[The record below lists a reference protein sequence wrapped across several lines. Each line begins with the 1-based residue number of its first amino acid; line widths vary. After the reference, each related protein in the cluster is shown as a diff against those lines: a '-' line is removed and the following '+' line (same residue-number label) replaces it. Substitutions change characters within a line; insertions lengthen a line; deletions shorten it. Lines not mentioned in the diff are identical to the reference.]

1 MGVGAVPQSIGRPVT
16 ESLGVVTALEMERRW
31 IGAPEPLV
39 ETSGIGAER
48 ATAAAGRMLDRGA
61 TALVSWGSAGGLD
74 PKIRPGTVVLPHAVI
89 DTAGSRSR
97 VDLEWRDR
105 LVTRIGDRVDV
116 STSELLS
123 VVRPITS
130 AEEKR
135 ELHRRTA
142 AGAVDMESAAIAAV
156 AIQSGISFLAVRVV
170 VDAATV
176 SIPKA
181 ALEMFD
187 EGGRLKKS
195 SLIRFVLHPLGWPG
209 LIALAR
215 ANAAAGRSMRR
226 LWSAA
231 GPDLGLS

>member
-1 MGVGAVPQSIGRPVT
+1 MSPT
-16 ESLGVVTALEMERRW
+16 LGVVVALEMERRW
-31 IGAPEPLV
+31 ISAPEPLI
-39 ETSGIGAER
+39 ETSGVGAER
-48 ATAAAGRMLDRGA
+48 AEAAARRLLDRGA

-74 PKIRPGTVVLPHAVI
+74 PKISPGTVVLPRAVI
-89 DTAGSRSR
+89 DTAGSRSE

-105 LVTRIGDRVDV
+105 LRAKIGDRVEV
-116 STSELLS
+116 STSELLD
-123 VVRPITS
+123 VARPITS

-135 ELHRRTA
+135 ELHRRTG
-142 AGAVDMESAAIAAV
+142 AGAVDMESAAISAV
-156 AIQSGISFLAVRVV
+156 ANQSGISFIAVRVV
-170 VDAATV
+170 VDGAAV
-176 SIPKA
+176 PIPKA
-181 ALEMFD
+181 ALGMFD

-215 ANAAAGRSMRR
+215 ANASAGRSMRR

>member
-1 MGVGAVPQSIGRPVT
+1 MILTGMGSDGAP
-16 ESLGVVTALEMERRW
+16 AMERLHR
-31 IGAPEPLV
+31 L
-39 ETSGIGAER
+39 GAETIAESEETAVIHGMPEAVISPT
-48 ATAAAGRMLDRGA
+48 ATAA
-61 TALVSWGSAGGLD
+61 GSCVHDAEYM
-74 PKIRPGTVVLPHAVI
+74 KASHM
-89 DTAGSRSR
+89 
-97 VDLEWRDR
+97 DLLNEWRDR
-105 LVTRIGDRVDV
+105 LVIRIGDRVDV
-116 STSELLS
+116 STSALLS

-170 VDAATV
+170 VDAAAV

-181 ALEMFD
+181 ALGMFD

-209 LIALAR
+209 LIVLAR
-215 ANAAAGRSMRR
+215 ANAAAGRSMRS

>member
-1 MGVGAVPQSIGRPVT
+1 VT
-16 ESLGVVTALEMERRW
+16 ETLGVVVALEMERRW
-31 IGAPEPLV
+31 ISAPEPLI
-39 ETSGIGAER
+39 ETSGVGAER
-48 ATAAAGRMLDRGA
+48 AEAAARRLLDRGA
-61 TALVSWGSAGGLD
+61 TALVSWGTAGGLD
-74 PKIRPGTVVLPHAVI
+74 PKICPGTIVLPQAVI
-89 DTAGSRSR
+89 DTAGSRSE

-142 AGAVDMESAAIAAV
+142 AGAVDMESAAV
-156 AIQSGISFLAVRVV
+156 ASVSKRAGIRFIAVRVV
-170 VDAATV
+170 VDAAAV

-181 ALEMFD
+181 ALGMFD

-195 SLIRFVLHPLGWPG
+195 SLIRFVLHPLWWPG
-209 LIALAR
+209 LIVLAH
-215 ANAAAGRSMRR
+215 ANAAAGRSMRS